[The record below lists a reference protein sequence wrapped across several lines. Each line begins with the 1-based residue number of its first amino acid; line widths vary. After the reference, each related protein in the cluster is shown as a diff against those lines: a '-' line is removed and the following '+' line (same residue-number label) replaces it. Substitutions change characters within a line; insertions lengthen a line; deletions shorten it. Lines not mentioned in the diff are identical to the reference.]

1 MQQRVV
7 TLLSDFGLKDSYVS
21 EMKAVI
27 LSEYPKARIIDIT
40 HQIDRFNVRMG
51 AFLLACAT
59 PYFPKGT
66 VHVAVVDPGV
76 GTKRRPV
83 VVETTHSH
91 LVGPDNG
98 VLILAAL
105 KEGIERVYVIENPR
119 CMLPKVSNTFH
130 GRDIFAPAAAHLAR
144 GRAAAEFGKEI
155 QDYEVPDFAEPRF
168 DEGVISGEILH
179 VDRFGNII
187 TNIPSGYLAKLPLN
201 ENAHLKAVVGT
212 QTAVVRFCSTYS
224 SVPIGDSVAIVGSH
238 DFLEIS
244 VNQGNAAKL
253 FNAEI
258 GKPMSIRLNYG

>member
-27 LSEYPKARIIDIT
+27 LSEFPQAKIIDIT

-51 AFLLACAT
+51 AFQLACAT

-66 VHVAVVDPGV
+66 VHIAVVDPGV
-76 GTKRRPV
+76 GTKRRPII
-83 VVETTHSH
+83 VETTRSH

-105 KEGIERVYVIENPR
+105 KEGIEHVYVIENPR

-130 GRDIFAPAAAHLAR
+130 GRDVFAPAAAHLAS
-144 GRAAAEFGKEI
+144 GRAATEFGEEI
-155 QDYEVPDFAEPRF
+155 QNYEVPAFSEPSV
-168 DEGVISGEILH
+168 DKGVISGEILN

-187 TNIPSGYLAKLPLN
+187 TNIPSGHLAKLPLH
-201 ENAHLKAVVGT
+201 ENVRLKAIIGNETTVLK
-212 QTAVVRFCSTYS
+212 FCSSYG
-224 SVPIGDSVAIVGSH
+224 SVPIGGFLAIVGSH

-244 VNQGNAAKL
+244 VNQGNAAKR
-253 FNAEI
+253 FNVE
-258 GKPMSIRLNYG
+258 GGESISVGLNYG